1 MKSRCAM
8 VKLQTSRKEPK
19 KKGMNLPNKI
29 TCVRLVLS
37 VIVLL
42 ILLFPWRDVNVEWPV
57 YSVLGVENVN
67 LKYIIA
73 GVLFMIA
80 SVTDFLDGYIARKYN
95 MVTDFG
101 KVMDAIADKVLVN
114 GVLIILAYDKFI
126 PLLVPVIIIT
136 RDIVVDSIK
145 MASGSKGRVVAASW
159 PGKIKTICMMIG
171 VTLTFFYNMP
181 FAFIGNGI
189 RIADIFV
196 YVATIMSIVSGC
208 QYYLVNKD
216 FIFSE
221 I

>member
-1 MKSRCAM
+1 M
-8 VKLQTSRKEPK
+8 VKLQASRKEPK